1 MFYKR
6 LVFCAQTEYYNKVN
20 YVTKGMI
27 FLKDKLKRGW
37 VLFLTFFKIGA
48 FTFGGGYAMIPLI
61 EKEVVESKKWI
72 TSEDILDIFAI
83 AESTPGPIAINSAT
97 FIGYKI
103 AGVFGSFCATLG
115 VVLPSFVI
123 ISIISLVLR
132 EFSEIQVVQFAFRGI
147 RAGVLA
153 LIVKALISMYKQCPK
168 APYTYVLMGAAL
180 IASAFLPINAIYI
193 IIGCGVLGLACSLYA
208 DRRAKK

>member
-1 MFYKR
+1 
-6 LVFCAQTEYYNKVN
+6 
-20 YVTKGMI
+20 MI
-27 FLKDKLKRGW
+27 FLKDKLKRCW
-37 VLFLTFFKIGA
+37 VLFITFLKIGA

-61 EKEVVESKKWI
+61 QKEVVESKKWI
-72 TSEDILDIFAI
+72 TDEDILDIFAI
-83 AESTPGPIAINSAT
+83 AESTPGPIAINCAT

-132 EFSEIQVVQFAFRGI
+132 EFSEIQAVQFAFRGI

-153 LIVKALISMYKQCPK
+153 LIVKALVSMYKQCPK
-168 APYTYVLMGAAL
+168 YLYTYILMGAAFL
-180 IASAFLPINAIYI
+180 AAALLPINAIYI
-193 IIGCGVLGLACSLYA
+193 IIGCGVLGLICSFAA

>member
-1 MFYKR
+1 
-6 LVFCAQTEYYNKVN
+6 
-20 YVTKGMI
+20 MI
-27 FLKDKLKRGW
+27 FLKDKLKRCW

-61 EKEVVESKKWI
+61 QKEVVESKKWI
-72 TSEDILDIFAI
+72 TDEDILDIFAI

-103 AGVFGSFCATLG
+103 AGVWGSFFATLG

-123 ISIISLVLR
+123 ISVISLVLR
-132 EFSEIQVVQFAFRGI
+132 EFSEIQAVQFAFRGI

-153 LIVKALISMYKQCPK
+153 LIFKALISMYKQCPK
-168 APYTYVLMGAAL
+168 YLYTYILMGAAL
-180 IASAFLPINAIYI
+180 TISAFLPINAIYI
-193 IIGCGVLGLACSLYA
+193 IIGCGVTGLICSLVA